1 MKEDKLSIIVKSRD
15 GIVFEGK
22 AKSVTSNNEKGRFDI
37 LPNHANF
44 ITIIN
49 KELII
54 ERSKAK
60 KEYIDVENG
69 VLKVADNKIEVFLGI
84 KSK

>member
-1 MKEDKLSIIVKSRD
+1 MKEDKLSVIVKSRD

-22 AKSVTSNNEKGRFDI
+22 ARSVTSNNEKGRFDI

-69 VLKVADNKIEVFLGI
+69 LLKVADNKIEVFLGI